1 MNHQTGLK
9 FTLAISKQEILR
21 CLIGTKVRD
30 AYDATVQE
38 SQDDENSSQGI
49 EKAEDLAKG
58 KDKKHTVFSDL
69 RKQSYLLPYT
79 SEWNPMPCI
88 KY

>member
-49 EKAEDLAKG
+49 ESSRNRKG
-58 KDKKHTVFSDL
+58 RGLGQGKGQEAYCLF
-69 RKQSYLLPYT
+69 
-79 SEWNPMPCI
+79 
-88 KY
+88 